1 MIRYGTV
8 RKTRALGGHAG
19 KAEGRRRAMR
29 WAGSSRRR
37 LTAVRRTKRSDVD
50 VAEGSSAA
58 EDDRCAGESELDF
71 RELHENIS
79 LEDIVPSLWLPSYV
93 ELFCA
98 ELEHNRRLAGR
109 VGSALAPSSY
119 RARLTGTRG
128 EAYDAKMLRR
138 ERDQLAIE
146 LHANNMRCWSPSLV
160 ARSIA
165 YFHLTSVWQRSV
177 ETGQRRLASQPSTL
191 KALRLMRDCR
201 PPTAW
206 ERGRHVFAYAFDQTY
221 EWVGMQ
227 KHGRRQAVE
236 TVDALGMPMAIT
248 HEVYI
253 NSIQMHLPAS
263 LGTLSPADIA
273 AIQANHGS
281 AYTEDYNDLLNFL
294 RVSLALPE
302 PSKVNP

>member
-1 MIRYGTV
+1 
-8 RKTRALGGHAG
+8 
-19 KAEGRRRAMR
+19 MR

-37 LTAVRRTKRSDVD
+37 LTAVRRTKRSATTADVD

-58 EDDRCAGESELDF
+58 EDYCCAAESELEWTPRAF
-71 RELHENIS
+71 S

-93 ELFCA
+93 DLFRA
-98 ELEHNRRLAGR
+98 ELAHNRCLTGR
-109 VGSALAPSSY
+109 SGSALAPSSY
-119 RARLTGTRG
+119 RARLTGTHG

-146 LHANNMRCWSPSLV
+146 VHANNMRCWSPSLV

-177 ETGQRRLASQPSTL
+177 ETGQRRLASQPATL

-201 PPTAW
+201 PRTAW
-206 ERGRHVFAYAFDQTY
+206 EHGRHVFAYAFDQTY

-227 KHGRRQAVE
+227 KHGRRQVVD
-236 TVDALGMPMAIT
+236 TVDAFGMPMAIT

-253 NSIQMHLPAS
+253 NSIQMHLPAF

-281 AYTEDYNDLLNFL
+281 AYTEDYNDLLSFL
-294 RVSLALPE
+294 RVCLALPTD
-302 PSKVNP
+302 PSKVNPC